1 MMIPKNSLFTQSD
14 IIRKFVIFSFLF
26 VLSCAVSYLIV
37 QDKSKSAFAIML
49 TPLLFLLYEVLTLKR
64 SIYLL
69 TVLIFFPVYLQFL
82 GRDAID
88 TASLAISVLFCFHI
102 LRKIVNKQLLLANKS
117 FLFVFSILL
126 FCGIVSTMNVL
137 DPIFLGKSF
146 RALVFLTAS
155 ILLFLLIMQI
165 DFKDEIDKTK
175 FIHNIMELIIVLM
188 AIQIFIGT
196 LIYYIP
202 DTGRLFKIFLTR
214 EKTGIEFEAIKNV
227 VRFRSIILNPEITG
241 EIVAVLMPFGL
252 YSLFNEN
259 KKRYIFY
266 IVVLTLGLIF
276 SVTRSGLILYFASIL
291 LYFIYFNVG
300 FAKKFKLL
308 LIILSIASFFIF
320 LFPSL
325 LDPFFIR
332 LKETSRLM
340 QEGADFTRI
349 INRHSTFTG
358 GLSYLGSTLSFLG
371 NGLVSPSVYRVF
383 ELHFHNLFFTIIF
396 QYGILGAIFYF
407 YFFIKIFIKLFK
419 TSFKETSEYRYL
431 YMSLFFS
438 YCIFIINEMKFEFNR
453 EAPYH
458 LLCWLLFSLYF
469 LSTKR
474 IVNHHK
480 GEKL

>member
-1 MMIPKNSLFTQSD
+1 MMIPKNILFPQSD
-14 IIRKFVIFSFLF
+14 IIRKFVIFLFLF

-37 QDKSKSAFAIML
+37 QDKSKYALVIIF
-49 TPLLFLLYEVLTLKR
+49 TPLVFFLYDVLTLRR
-64 SIYLL
+64 SIYLI
-69 TVLIFFPVYLQFL
+69 TILIFFPIYLQFL
-82 GRDAID
+82 GRDAIN
-88 TASLAISVLFCFHI
+88 TATLAIILLFCFHI
-102 LRKIVNKQLLLANKS
+102 LKRIADKQRSLVDRS
-117 FLFVFSILL
+117 FLLVFSILL
-126 FCGIVSTMNVL
+126 FCGIASTMNVL

-146 RALVFLTAS
+146 RAFVFFTAS
-155 ILLFLLIMQI
+155 IMLFLLVMQI
-165 DFKDEIDKTK
+165 EFKDEEDKCG
-175 FIHNIMELIIVLM
+175 FIKNIMELIILLI
-188 AIQIFIGT
+188 ALQIFIGILSYYKPEIST
-196 LIYYIP
+196 L
-202 DTGRLFKIFLTR
+202 FNIFLTR
-214 EKTGIEFEAIKNV
+214 EKTGIEFEDVGNV

-241 EIVAVLMPFGL
+241 EIVAVLMSFGL

-332 LKETSRLM
+332 LKETSRLI
-340 QEGADFTRI
+340 QEDADFTKI
-349 INRHSTFTG
+349 INRYSTFTK

-371 NGLVSPSVYRVF
+371 NGLVSPSVYRAF
-383 ELHFHNLFFTIIF
+383 ELHFHNLLFTIIF

-407 YFFIKIFIKLFK
+407 YFFIKIFIKLFNV
-419 TSFKETSEYRYL
+419 SFRKKSEYKYL

-438 YCIFIINEMKFEFNR
+438 YFIFLINEMKFEFNR
-453 EAPYH
+453 AAPYH
-458 LLCWLLFSLYF
+458 LLCWLIFSIYYV
-469 LSTKR
+469 STKK